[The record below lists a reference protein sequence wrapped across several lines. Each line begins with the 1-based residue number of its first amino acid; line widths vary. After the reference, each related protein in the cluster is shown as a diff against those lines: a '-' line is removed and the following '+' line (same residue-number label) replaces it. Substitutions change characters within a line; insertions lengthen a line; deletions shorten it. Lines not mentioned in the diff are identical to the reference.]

1 MTDRRPLATLALALL
16 LSSGASARD
25 ISQNEVLE
33 LRRRGEL
40 LPFEQVIALV
50 ETRHPGAQ
58 ILEAELEED
67 DGRYLYERDIIT
79 RGNRVRELE
88 LDARDARSL
97 DEELE
102 VGCAA
107 CWWRTIFPCWT
118 NCCRASRP
126 KAMPATGWWTAGT
139 PPAPLRMSTTTPPF
153 ST

>member
-58 ILEAELEED
+58 ILEVELEED
-67 DGRYLYERDIIT
+67 DGRYLYELEILTRD
-79 RGNRVRELE
+79 NRVRELE
-88 LDARDARSL
+88 LDARDGRIL
-97 DEELE
+97 DDELE
-102 VGCAA
+102 D
-107 CWWRTIFPCWT
+107 
-118 NCCRASRP
+118 
-126 KAMPATGWWTAGT
+126 
-139 PPAPLRMSTTTPPF
+139 
-153 ST
+153 

>member
-58 ILEAELEED
+58 ILEVELEED
-67 DGRYLYERDIIT
+67 DGLYLYELEILTRD
-79 RGNRVRELE
+79 NRVRELE
-88 LDARDARSL
+88 LDARDGRIL
-97 DEELE
+97 DDELE
-102 VGCAA
+102 D
-107 CWWRTIFPCWT
+107 
-118 NCCRASRP
+118 
-126 KAMPATGWWTAGT
+126 
-139 PPAPLRMSTTTPPF
+139 
-153 ST
+153 